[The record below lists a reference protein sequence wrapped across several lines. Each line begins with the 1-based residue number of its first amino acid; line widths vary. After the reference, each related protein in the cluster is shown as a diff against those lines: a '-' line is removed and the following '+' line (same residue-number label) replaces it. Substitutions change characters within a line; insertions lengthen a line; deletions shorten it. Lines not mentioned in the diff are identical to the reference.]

1 MDYKDY
7 YSVLGVSKDAS
18 EKDIKHAYR
27 KAARKYHPDFNPDDE
42 SAEEKFKNVNE
53 AYEVLS
59 DPEKRKLYDQ
69 FGSEWKKW
77 QNRGG
82 RPEDFWQQW
91 QGPGGQRR
99 GGPTYTYRTTGGM
112 GGQDVFSDFF
122 QQLFGGGGFEGRGG
136 FGGRGYGD
144 LGDLLGGFDQR
155 QARSQAGRDYEH
167 EVQITFNEA
176 YHGTTRRLQVGDRR
190 IEVKIPAG
198 AKTGTRIRLAGK
210 GGQGRGGG
218 PSGDLFLVVDVQD
231 HPRFDRDGSDLETH
245 IDVDVYTAIL
255 GGEVPVEIPD
265 GKSVMLRIP
274 PETQNGTKFRLR
286 GKGMPEL
293 NRPDERGDLYA
304 VVDVQLPEDLT
315 SEEKTLFEE
324 LQAKRA

>member
-1 MDYKDY
+1 
-7 YSVLGVSKDAS
+7 
-18 EKDIKHAYR
+18 
-27 KAARKYHPDFNPDDE
+27 
-42 SAEEKFKNVNE
+42 
-53 AYEVLS
+53 
-59 DPEKRKLYDQ
+59 
-69 FGSEWKKW
+69 
-77 QNRGG
+77 
-82 RPEDFWQQW
+82 
-91 QGPGGQRR
+91 
-99 GGPTYTYRTTGGM
+99 
-112 GGQDVFSDFF
+112 
-122 QQLFGGGGFEGRGG
+122 
-136 FGGRGYGD
+136 
-144 LGDLLGGFDQR
+144 LGGFDQR